1 MIDETI
7 LDIDEYAGI
16 GAGAARQC
24 RAAALKT
31 AAGETE

>member
-7 LDIDEYAGI
+7 VDFDKYAGI
-16 GAGAARQC
+16 GAGAARQY

-31 AAGETE
+31 AAGEAE